1 VTLADCKPGQ
11 LVIMKLTKE
20 LYVIV
25 SLMPE
30 TGLVCIRRSTSGA
43 SKGFPVEP
51 HELMAAG

>member
-1 VTLADCKPGQ
+1 MTLADCKPGQ